1 MEWNDRIFVSV
12 RSQEVECGDEHEALR
27 TQLNLLDEEPEGII
41 VEVRVEFSDGDSWW
55 FRSLRIGD
63 TVYCQPDAGT
73 RYGLDA
79 NAIIRGMGVPFV
91 NQAL

>member
-1 MEWNDRIFVSV
+1 MELNDRIFVAV
-12 RSQEVECGDEHEALR
+12 GNREVQCVDEHEALR
-27 TQLNLLDEEPEGII
+27 TQLKLLDEEPEGTL

-63 TVYCQPDAGT
+63 TVYCQPDACT

-79 NAIIRGMGVPFV
+79 NAIISGMGVPFV
-91 NQAL
+91 NEAP

>member
-1 MEWNDRIFVSV
+1 MELNDRIFVAV
-12 RSQEVECGDEHEALR
+12 GNREVQCVDEHEALR
-27 TQLNLLDEEPEGII
+27 TQLNMLDEEPEGTL

-73 RYGLDA
+73 RYGRDA
-79 NAIIRGMGVPFV
+79 NAIISGMGVPFV
-91 NQAL
+91 NEAP